1 MTEEPL
7 SQSEKN
13 HWDKLA
19 ELLGIK
25 PSAEPQP
32 SQEDVARGEQAAQLE
47 TAQTPQECS
56 QDIASQRGD
65 QIAPEKTPVV
75 PDSIPLRRTWVTKPR
90 SAGNWDEIIGQLG
103 LSTSAAS
110 PTPVS
115 ASVEPSGVSA
125 DAVSVP
131 PQATGEKVSPE
142 LTAEGEAR
150 PVLTPLEQTIV
161 PPALE
166 EASVVALA
174 TPEEKP
180 PIVQEEVTPPGEWLE
195 EQVVA
200 PVEVI
205 EEAEEVWP
213 QTHDILDIKDSRD
226 AVAADTLLVTE
237 VPQVL
242 QDKELGE
249 PEGKRGEK
257 KGRKRHRRKKKSRAP
272 VTPEPFE
279 EELPEIVELATTG
292 EDNGTT
298 AESSPSQGMT
308 VGAGR
313 ERTASAKA
321 DRKKRPRPSHDVAE
335 DAAEAEIDAGEADE
349 DDEAAEISRPSHKA
363 IPGWAEVVG
372 YVIEKNLEARS
383 RRPNHRDRRR

>member
-7 SQSEKN
+7 PQSEKN

-56 QDIASQRGD
+56 QDIASQSGD
-65 QIAPEKTPVV
+65 QTAPEKTPVV
-75 PDSIPLRRTWVTKPR
+75 PDSIPLRRSWVTKPR
-90 SAGNWDEIIGQLG
+90 SAGNWDEIISQLG
-103 LSTSAAS
+103 LSTSGVS
-110 PTPVS
+110 TPPAS
-115 ASVEPSGVSA
+115 ASVEPSSSA
-125 DAVSVP
+125 DVASGP
-131 PQATGEKVSPE
+131 SQATQEKVSPKP
-142 LTAEGEAR
+142 TAEVEAR
-150 PVLTPLEQTIV
+150 PLLTPMEQTIV

-174 TPEEKP
+174 TPEEEP

-195 EQVVA
+195 EQVVGG
-200 PVEVI
+200 VERI
-205 EEAEEVWP
+205 EEAGEVWP
-213 QTHDILDIKDSRD
+213 LTHDILDIKDSRD